1 VWGEIIYFVELLVN
15 REKVEF
21 YVKMVKKRY
30 IRKVLLVSTKAKGK
44 VTYRFDEVNIRL
56 PYKAVISLEDAFDAT
71 AALDNVPRDSPE

>member
-1 VWGEIIYFVELLVN
+1 MWGEIIHFVELLVN

-30 IRKVLLVSTKAKGK
+30 IRKALLVSTLAKGN

-56 PYKAVISLEDAFDAT
+56 PYKAVIRLEDAFDAT
-71 AALDNVPRDSPE
+71 AALDNVPRNSAE